1 MINRFEQKQDS
12 GIIANQL
19 RRSVKDSLP
28 VMLGVVP
35 FGITCGVM
43 GTTAGLTSL
52 ETLLMSLLVFAG
64 AAQFFSITMLG
75 AGVMDWGL
83 IVFTTLL
90 INLRHFIMGASLA
103 PFMLKLPLSFQA
115 LLSFWLTDESY
126 ALTANRIY
134 KYGYSP
140 HYQLGASAS
149 LYVTWAASTLGGV
162 ILGSRIANP
171 LEWGLDFA
179 MPATFLVL
187 LIPRLVDRTS
197 LVVCGAAGITAVL
210 GALYLP
216 GKWYII
222 IACLLPSI
230 LGSIMDR
237 KGRGNFCEE

>member
-1 MINRFEQKQDS
+1 MRQAI
-12 GIIANQL
+12 
-19 RRSVKDSLP
+19 KDSLP
-28 VMLGVVP
+28 VMLGVIP

-52 ETLLMSLLVFAG
+52 ETMSMSLLVFAG

-103 PFMLKLPLSFQA
+103 PYMLKLPLPFQA
-115 LLSFWLTDESY
+115 LLSFGLTDESY
-126 ALTANRIY
+126 AITANRIF
-134 KYGYSP
+134 KSGYNP
-140 HYQLGASAS
+140 HYQLGASAA
-149 LYVTWAASTLGGV
+149 LYVTWAVSTLAGV
-162 ILGSRIANP
+162 ILGSQIADP

-197 LVVCGAAGITAVL
+197 LYVCAAAGITAVL

-222 IACLLPSI
+222 IACLIPSI
-230 LGSIMDR
+230 LGSIIDR
-237 KGRGNFCEE
+237 KEREDSCEK